1 MLATPGTRLKING
14 PKNDLPREAKVKASD
29 FAYFRARSVSDAVAA
44 FRKCAGDARYL
55 AGGQSLLAMMNLRLV
70 VPDLLIDIAS
80 IEVLKGIELRGSEV
94 RVGALARH
102 FEILNSPVI
111 TAHVPLLSAAAPWV
125 AHPAVRNKGTMGGSI
140 ALADPAAEF
149 PAVVLA
155 LNARV
160 ELDNG
165 ERVRFVTAKDFFLD
179 LHKTA
184 AEPEEILSAVWFP
197 VSAPGIRCC
206 FHELARR
213 RGDTAI
219 VGVAVVAVLQAGI
232 VTEISIVFFAVGPTP
247 TSAARAEA
255 ALTGSDLSD
264 RHISA
269 CLELLGDDLSA
280 SNDLHVSSA
289 TRLHLAR
296 VLLGRQLI
304 KLRLPAVEAAVTP

>member
-1 MLATPGTRLKING
+1 
-14 PKNDLPREAKVKASD
+14 
-29 FAYFRARSVSDAVAA
+29 
-44 FRKCAGDARYL
+44 
-55 AGGQSLLAMMNLRLV
+55 
-70 VPDLLIDIAS
+70 
-80 IEVLKGIELRGSEV
+80 
-94 RVGALARH
+94 
-102 FEILNSPVI
+102 
-111 TAHVPLLSAAAPWV
+111 
-125 AHPAVRNKGTMGGSI
+125 
-140 ALADPAAEF
+140 
-149 PAVVLA
+149 VLA

-232 VTEISIVFFAVGPTP
+232 VNEISIVFFAVGPTP